1 MQRKK
6 AADTSPFRDA
16 GQSKSQATDV
26 MMSLL
31 CILQEQEM
39 NHKKGTKLKDLD
51 SCICLGRRKSCTQ
64 ERWKTRD
71 VGRVRMTWTMLVGC
85 G

>member
-6 AADTSPFRDA
+6 EADTSPFRDA

-26 MMSLL
+26 MMALL

-39 NHKKGTKLKDLD
+39 NHNKGTKLKDLD

-64 ERWKTRD
+64 QRWKTRD